1 MCHRLV
7 VVVAPGKGHVMIR
20 AFYAGSQ
27 KSFPLGIAVPSVRHS
42 SILLSFVRLESID
55 AAKMLAQPFRH
66 LPERVALDD
75 VAFKVSHRR
84 RERGERG
91 GYDDRVIE
99 RSGKNLRRVK
109 TVPSL

>member
-75 VAFKVSHRR
+75 DVAFKVSHRR
-84 RERGERG
+84 REGG

-99 RSGKNLRRVK
+99 RSGKNLRGVK